1 MIYVMSDIHG
11 EYEKYLEMLEKIN
24 FSDSDELYVLGDV
37 VDRGNG
43 SVKILKDMSVRWNV
57 FPLMGNHDYMA
68 SVLLRRFNTQIT
80 NENADSYLNT
90 EIMSLLNSWL
100 SDGGETTLAEFKKLT
115 PDDRDALIEYMEEFE
130 LYAEVSAGGKNFVL
144 VHAGLGD
151 FDPDR
156 ALEDYTV
163 DQLVFDRL
171 DYTQRYFKDKY
182 LVTGH
187 TPTALISPEYRGR
200 IFQMN
205 GHIAIDCGA
214 TFGLKL
220 GCLRLDD
227 MQEFYV

>member
-1 MIYVMSDIHG
+1 MTYVMSDIHG
-11 EYEKYLEMLEKIN
+11 QYEKYRKMLEEIN
-24 FSDSDELYVLGDV
+24 FSDEDTLYILGDV

-43 SVKILKDMSVRWNV
+43 SVKLLKDMSVRWNV
-57 FPLMGNHDYMA
+57 FPIMGNHDYVA
-68 SVLLRRFNTQIT
+68 AVLLRRFSTQIT
-80 NENADSYLNT
+80 DENAANYLNT
-90 EIMSLLNSWL
+90 EIMSLLDSWL
-100 SDGGETTLAEFKKLT
+100 SDGGNTTLAEFKQLD
-115 PDDRDALIEYMEEFE
+115 PDDRDALIEYMEDFE
-130 LYAEVSAGGKNFVL
+130 LYAEVSVGGRDFVL

-151 FDPDR
+151 FAPDK

-163 DQLVFDRL
+163 AQLVFDRI
-171 DYTQRYFKDKY
+171 DYTERYFEDKY

-187 TPTALISPEYRGR
+187 TPTGLISPEYRGR